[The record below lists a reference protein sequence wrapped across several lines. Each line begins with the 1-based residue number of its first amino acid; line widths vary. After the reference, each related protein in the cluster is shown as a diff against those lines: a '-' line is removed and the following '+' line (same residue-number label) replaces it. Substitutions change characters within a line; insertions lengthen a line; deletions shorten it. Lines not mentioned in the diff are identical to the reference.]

1 MGSYATNVTINAP
14 ADKVWNVLSDL
25 GSIYKWNPGISHS
38 HSTSDEPSGEN
49 ATRQCDLPN
58 GGFLRERAFN
68 WRDGEGYTIDVYET
82 TLPLKKNHVDFRLAD
97 HGDSTVVALM
107 TDYELKYGPIGALM
121 DVLFA
126 RRQVRK
132 GMDDLLAGLKHHIE
146 TGETVNEPAAVSA
159 AAPSS

>member
-1 MGSYATNVTINAP
+1 MGSYATRVTINAP
-14 ADKVWNVLSDL
+14 ADKVWSVLSDL

-38 HSTSDEPSGEN
+38 HSTSDEASGEN

-68 WRDGEGYTIDVYET
+68 WREGEGYTIDVYET
-82 TLPLKKNHVDFRLAD
+82 TLPLKKNHVDFRLASR
-97 HGDSTVVALM
+97 GDSTVVALI

-121 DVLFA
+121 DALFA

-132 GMDDLLAGLKHHIE
+132 GMDDLLAGLKRHIE
-146 TGETVNEPAAVSA
+146 TGETVNEPAAVSVA
-159 AAPSS
+159 